1 MPKTLPV
8 LIDGGFRRGT
18 DVLKAIALGAKLV
31 FMGRPQLYGA
41 AVAGSEGI
49 AKVVDILRTE
59 IDRDLALL
67 GCKDL
72 TEVTPDLISVR
83 GAPRIEQF

>member
-1 MPKTLPV
+1 
-8 LIDGGFRRGT
+8 
-18 DVLKAIALGAKLV
+18 VLKAIALGAKLV

-41 AVAGSEGI
+41 AVAGTEGI
-49 AKVVDILRTE
+49 AKVVDILRSE

-72 TEVTPDLISVR
+72 SEVSLDLVSIRNAPLISTTQ
-83 GAPRIEQF
+83 ID

>member
-1 MPKTLPV
+1 
-8 LIDGGFRRGT
+8 
-18 DVLKAIALGAKLV
+18 VLKAIALGAKLV

-41 AVAGSEGI
+41 AVAGTEGI
-49 AKVVDILRTE
+49 AKVVDIFRTE

-72 TEVTPDLISVR
+72 SEVSSDLLAIRSAPDFARS
-83 GAPRIEQF
+83 

>member
-1 MPKTLPV
+1 
-8 LIDGGFRRGT
+8 
-18 DVLKAIALGAKLV
+18 
-31 FMGRPQLYGA
+31 MGRPQLYGA
-41 AVAGSEGI
+41 AVAGSEGV

-72 TEVTPDLISVR
+72 NEVTLDLLSIR
-83 GAPRIEQF
+83 GAPRFEQV